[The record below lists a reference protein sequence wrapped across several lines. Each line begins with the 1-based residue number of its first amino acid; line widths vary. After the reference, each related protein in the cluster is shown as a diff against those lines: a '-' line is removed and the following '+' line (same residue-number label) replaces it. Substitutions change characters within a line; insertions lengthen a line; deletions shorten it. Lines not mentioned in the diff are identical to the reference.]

1 MIIDEERLAELLRD
15 LGASIDV
22 PADGPVRV
30 LAQRDATRRLGPAP
44 GPLGSEARSGPGAS
58 PGPSGR
64 LTAWVGRHGRGLGAT
79 AAAVAA
85 LALTLVIVGSHSG
98 SRLSARYLPV
108 GGAIRSSSAGALKAT
123 AGGASVNGASESSA
137 AESPATTAA
146 AAAGPA
152 TPGPVTFGPGT
163 TVPGVST
170 QVVKTG
176 SVDLEVKAGTI
187 GGTIDQLDSLAA
199 GLGGFVA
206 SSQTSEGGPS
216 PTGDLTLRVPA
227 ARFEQLLTEVRSM
240 GRPISVTTSGQDV
253 TAQYVDL
260 LARIDALEATRQ
272 QFLQIL
278 AKAEQIGDIL
288 SVEEQISDLQVQ
300 IEQLQGQQRVLDD
313 QTTYSTLSV
322 HLSEQDGTPV
332 PAAAPGGLSAA
343 WAHARHSF
351 TTGLESVVS
360 WAGGFG
366 VFLVCL
372 AVIGLVGRLGWSA
385 VRRRL
390 V

>member
-1 MIIDEERLAELLRD
+1 MTIDEDRLAELLRD

-22 PADGPVRV
+22 PPDGPARV
-30 LAQRDATRRLGPAP
+30 LAQRDATRRLAP
-44 GPLGSEARSGPGAS
+44 PPGLLSSETRPGPGAG

-64 LTAWVGRHGRGLGAT
+64 LTAWVGRHGRGL
-79 AAAVAA
+79 AAVAGGVAA
-85 LALTLVIVGSHSG
+85 LGLTFVVVGSHDGSG
-98 SRLSARYLPV
+98 
-108 GGAIRSSSAGALKAT
+108 SSAGPVPVRKAISGPSFGALNAT
-123 AGGASVNGASESSA
+123 ASGASASSA
-137 AESPATTAA
+137 AAAPATTAGP
-146 AAAGPA
+146 AAGPA
-152 TPGPVTFGPGT
+152 TPGLAIDGPGS
-163 TVPGVST
+163 TVPGIST
-170 QVVKTG
+170 RVVKTG
-176 SVDLEVKAGTI
+176 SVDLEVKSGTL

-240 GRPISVTTSGQDV
+240 GRPISVTTGGQDV

-260 LARIDALEATRQ
+260 QARIDALEATRQ

-288 SVEEQISDLQVQ
+288 AVEEQINDLQVQ

-322 HLSEQDGTPV
+322 HLSEQGATPV
-332 PAAAPGGLSAA
+332 STAPPGGLSAA
-343 WAHARHSF
+343 WAHARHNF
-351 TTGLESVVS
+351 ATGLESVVS
-360 WAGGFG
+360 WSGGFG

-372 AVIGLVGRLGWSA
+372 AVIGLLGRFGWSA